1 MTRIN
6 LTHPALLS
14 DSHLV
19 AEWNE
24 APRCIT
30 RAEARHIK
38 DGSTGK
44 IPPRFTL
51 GEGHES
57 FFYNKLDYIIERLQS
72 IYAEMI
78 ARGMSPSSELLGSHI
93 DRVLSLPQ
101 EFRHGFTPSTDE
113 LWLSRAR
120 LYKRDPGSYQR
131 WKDELFSCKY
141 KAAYLEVH
149 SHD

>member
-30 RAEARHIK
+30 RAEARHAK
-38 DGSTGK
+38 DGTPGK

-57 FFYNKLDYIIERLQS
+57 FFYDKLDYIIERLYN
-72 IYAEMI
+72 IRDEMFN
-78 ARGMSPSSELLGSHI
+78 RGMSPSSDLLASHI
-93 DRVLSLPQ
+93 SRVLSLPQ
-101 EFRHGFTPSTDE
+101 EFRHGFTPSTSE

-120 LYKRDPGSYQR
+120 LYKRDPDRYQR
-131 WKDELFSCKY
+131 WKDELFSGKY

>member
-14 DSHLV
+14 NSHLV

-30 RAEARHIK
+30 RAEARHLK
-38 DGSTGK
+38 NGSTGK

-57 FFYNKLDYIIERLQS
+57 FFYDKLDYIIERLRG
-72 IYAEMI
+72 IYQEML
-78 ARGMSPSSELLGSHI
+78 ARGMSPSSELLDSYT

-101 EFRHGFTPSTDE
+101 EFRHSFTPSIAE

-120 LYKRDPGSYQR
+120 LYKREPGSYKL
-131 WKDELFSCKY
+131 WHDELHTGKH